1 MIFVDVQLSVIRGIT
16 TQKGGVG
23 MAEEQHNIAEN
34 WVVVDA
40 SVLPEV
46 ILKVLTV
53 KRMLA
58 NREEK
63 SSAAA
68 CRAVGISRSAFY
80 KYRDSVFVYE
90 EQMKQRVFTLSLLLH
105 DHSGVLSGVLTV
117 LYEANANLLTV
128 NQSVPVDGAAIVT
141 VSFRMDD
148 AAQMPLLCQSL
159 RALNGVAEVKLLSG
173 F

>member
-1 MIFVDVQLSVIRGIT
+1 MTDADTGTNLCTG
-16 TQKGGVG
+16 
-23 MAEEQHNIAEN
+23 EQNPHN

-90 EQMKQRVFTLSLLLH
+90 EQMQQKVFTIMLFLR
-105 DHSGVLSGVLTV
+105 DRSGVLSGVLAA
-117 LYEANANLLTV
+117 LYAANANLLTI

-141 VSFRMDD
+141 VSFRMED
-148 AAQMPLLCQSL
+148 AASVPSLCQSL
-159 RALNGVAEVKLLSG
+159 RALEGVTEVRLLSG

>member
-1 MIFVDVQLSVIRGIT
+1 MSAH
-16 TQKGGVG
+16 KK
-23 MAEEQHNIAEN
+23 N

-46 ILKVLTV
+46 ILKTLTV

-63 SSAAA
+63 SSSAA

-90 EQMKQRVFTLSLLLH
+90 EQMHEQIFTVYLLLH
-105 DHSGVLSGVLTV
+105 DEAGVLSGVLHTLTDADANV
-117 LYEANANLLTV
+117 LTL
-128 NQSVPVDGAAIVT
+128 NQSIPVDGVAAVT
-141 VSFRMDD
+141 VTFRLQD
-148 AAQMPLLCQSL
+148 AANVSALCA
-159 RALNGVAEVKLLSG
+159 ALGERKGVVEVRLLSG
-173 F
+173 S

>member
-1 MIFVDVQLSVIRGIT
+1 MTDADTGTEIYTG
-16 TQKGGVG
+16 
-23 MAEEQHNIAEN
+23 EQNPHN
-34 WVVVDA
+34 WVVVDT

-90 EQMKQRVFTLSLLLH
+90 EQMQQKVFTIMLFLR
-105 DHSGVLSGVLTV
+105 DRSGVLSGVLAT
-117 LYEANANLLTV
+117 LYAANANLLTI

-141 VSFRMDD
+141 VSFRMED
-148 AAQMPLLCQSL
+148 AASVPSLCQSL
-159 RALNGVAEVKLLSG
+159 RVLEGVTEVRLLSG